1 MEGRRKGTTGSSSE
15 RGSGSVV
22 DWQRRKLRGITAQ
35 PAKVRS
41 QNCPLGRC
49 TLLLPIGKPAAGG
62 LKHGGYYDCPS
73 LLSRV
78 TCHKSKLKSVLW
90 YSALMK
96 RLLLKITIQKFNRLF
111 LAFFGKFCYSE
122 AMRYYIALHYSLIS
136 LIYPFSFFDFYIT

>member
-62 LKHGGYYDCPS
+62 LKHGGYYDCPP
-73 LLSRV
+73 LVV
-78 TCHKSKLKSVLW
+78 TCHVSQ
-90 YSALMK
+90 
-96 RLLLKITIQKFNRLF
+96 IQEQVRFLVQCFNE
-111 LAFFGKFCYSE
+111 KTVVKNYE
-122 AMRYYIALHYSLIS
+122 TEI
-136 LIYPFSFFDFYIT
+136 

>member
-49 TLLLPIGKPAAGG
+49 TLLLPIGISLEVGKVGQ
-62 LKHGGYYDCPS
+62 KMGGYYDAPHWVIGHW
-73 LLSRV
+73 SRLGQLAQKV
-78 TCHKSKLKSVLW
+78 
-90 YSALMK
+90 YSFVGASERFFLF
-96 RLLLKITIQKFNRLF
+96 KFFLPHNRGSSGRIRRF
-111 LAFFGKFCYSE
+111 
-122 AMRYYIALHYSLIS
+122 
-136 LIYPFSFFDFYIT
+136 